1 MLAICNDTG
10 TTNSNTNPSALCL
23 EARWAARIIAKHFKE
38 SLRRCARPV
47 EEPRA
52 SNMLLLERHLGN
64 YDGSNIE
71 TRIPDLLIIGLSRR
85 GAVL

>member
-1 MLAICNDTG
+1 M
-10 TTNSNTNPSALCL
+10 
-23 EARWAARIIAKHFKE
+23 
-38 SLRRCARPV
+38 

-52 SNMLLLERHLGN
+52 PNMLLLERHLGN

-85 GAVL
+85 GAVLWGVKWVEIV